1 VARVDIDTG
10 RVLERYEGQGLHQIT
25 DAGQSFGMPA
35 GPLTTTT
42 VTYPDGPFFPRRG
55 SLDRALD
62 ERRKKRGRAS
72 AVHQNES
79 GRSEDDKAREECKG
93 SNPEQASPRDGEQ
106 EEQPETIS
114 PHQYGG

>member
-1 VARVDIDTG
+1 MGLRRLVPRRTGSVLQVDG
-10 RVLERYEGQGLHQIT
+10 V
-25 DAGQSFGMPA
+25 GQSFGMPA